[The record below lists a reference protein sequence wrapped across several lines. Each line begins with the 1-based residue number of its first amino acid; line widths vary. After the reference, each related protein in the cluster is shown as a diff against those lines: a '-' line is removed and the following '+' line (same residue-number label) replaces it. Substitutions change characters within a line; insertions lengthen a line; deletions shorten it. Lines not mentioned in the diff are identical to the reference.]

1 MKHHCFNYT
10 PNISFANMRLINLAF
25 IENESEFFNLPIF
38 VTDSKNENL
47 LQKEFELKGSFYRS
61 ILKTAG
67 IKENEVT
74 NLRLTSTPIK
84 EVSFNA

>member
-1 MKHHCFNYT
+1 MKHHCFNYI
-10 PNISFANMRLINLAF
+10 PNISFTNARLINLAF
-25 IENESEFFNLPIF
+25 LEGSHFFNLPIF

-47 LQKEFELKGSFYRS
+47 LKKEFELKGSFYRS

-67 IKENEVT
+67 IKEDEVT

-84 EVSFNA
+84 EISFNA

>member
-10 PNISFANMRLINLAF
+10 PNISFTNMRLISLAF
-25 IENESEFFNLPIF
+25 LEKEYQFFNLPIF
-38 VTDSKNENL
+38 VTDSENENL
-47 LQKEFELKGSFYRS
+47 LRKEFELKGSFYWS

-67 IKENEVT
+67 IKEDEVS